1 MTNHARNCSHVDL
14 WFDAHSLLYAI
25 ITSPLAFCVDFHS
38 RAQGRVR
45 IRKGGVF
52 RAQHECDT
60 YGMEWTFELH
70 MSGQGDGDG
79 ERLNLCN

>member
-1 MTNHARNCSHVDL
+1 MQIFT
-14 WFDAHSLLYAI
+14 HSLLYAI
-25 ITSPLAFCVDFHS
+25 ITSPLMFYADFHS
-38 RAQGRVR
+38 RAQGRAW
-45 IRKGGVF
+45 IKKGGVF
-52 RAQHECDT
+52 WAQCECDT